1 MGLCSACRDNEMP
14 PLYLVACVGSHDRVF
29 RAFMHTK
36 DRLHTLV
43 RQSYMLHRKL
53 MMDKTTLLGIGLMVL

>member
-1 MGLCSACRDNEMP
+1 MWVCVLHVEIMKCHLCTWWP
-14 PLYLVACVGSHDRVF
+14 ACVGSHDRML

-43 RQSYMLHRKL
+43 RQSY
-53 MMDKTTLLGIGLMVL
+53 TLDFIGS